1 MEIHK
6 PKPVHNWR
14 ELLTEIG
21 VIVVGIAVA
30 LTAEQLVESVHWQ
43 NKIRDARRAMAIELR
58 DDDGPQAY
66 IRIAVEG
73 CRNKQL
79 DVIRSAIVGKAT
91 RTEVERLTSEVVQ
104 ANVTWDS
111 VGWNTLQT
119 SDVAS
124 HLSPEELRSWSV
136 PYVRIPSL
144 ENVNLQESRDVVAL
158 QPSGLTDEVLTVNE
172 VDTMLAAIKRLQDDN
187 RLMAMYSAKLLS
199 GMLEN
204 GVQLTSNQRRRM
216 QDSFRKLVGGCII
229 EPNIVVDSQFPYA
242 AAASE
247 Q

>member
-14 ELLTEIG
+14 ELLTEISVV
-21 VIVVGIAVA
+21 VIGIAIA
-30 LTAEQLVESVHWQ
+30 LAAEQLIESMHWQ
-43 NKIRDARRAMAIELR
+43 NKIRDARRAITIELR

-66 IRIAVEG
+66 VRVAVEA
-73 CRNKQL
+73 CRNEQL
-79 DVIRSAIVGKAT
+79 DAIRSAIVGKAT
-91 RTEVERLTSEVVQ
+91 RKEVARLTSEVLQ

-119 SDVAS
+119 SDAAS
-124 HLSPEELRSWSV
+124 HMSPEELRRWSV

-144 ENVNLQESRDVVAL
+144 ENVNLQESQDVVAL
-158 QPSGLTDEVLTVNE
+158 LPSGLTDELLTVNE

-204 GVQLTSNQRRRM
+204 GVQLTSNQRRHM
-216 QDSFRKLVGGCII
+216 QDSFHKLFGSCIV
-229 EPNIVVDSQFPYA
+229 EPNIVVTSQNPYA